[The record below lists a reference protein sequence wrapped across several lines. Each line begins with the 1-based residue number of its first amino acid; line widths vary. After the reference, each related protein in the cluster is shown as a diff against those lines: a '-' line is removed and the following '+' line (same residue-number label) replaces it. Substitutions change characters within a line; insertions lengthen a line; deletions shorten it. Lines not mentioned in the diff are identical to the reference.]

1 MSIRYYRRLLQMG
14 VNNTEVWNNLG
25 LCCFYSAQY
34 DMALGCFDRALS
46 LADDEAMADVW
57 YVHPLVFVSELG
69 WHTHPF

>member
-57 YVHPLVFVSELG
+57 YVHLVELFSQ
-69 WHTHPF
+69 P